1 MIGGIGVKKR
11 IAGLLLMVM
20 LFAVP
25 CLAEEAIPISFEGID
40 NADAFCAAYGVENT
54 FISFDGYI
62 EYYDDETVTVD
73 AHQIIQDFII
83 HPGNYGEEPKNP
95 LGFILRDTAEDPA
108 SVYDWDL
115 EAGDNVHVTATVIQW
130 VDYETVEIGQ
140 ATIVERADPEVEN
153 AGSYADVLVND
164 ASASESDSIDVDAA
178 EDKALSV
185 ATYADFS
192 IEIPGEYEEISYDP
206 VRYGRYEKKD
216 DAAYFETS
224 LLIDRLYDESIDKII
239 KEYLSVSV
247 SDWEA
252 DNVKSEVVD
261 VNGIQVTLLTLPD
274 DEESKREAFFSVNE
288 HCYQITI
295 HNLYELSAQDLADWE
310 KVIGS
315 IQPIIPE
322 PTATPEPLDTSAY
335 VLLEKGNKGDD
346 VKTLQQRLI
355 DLYYLDGKADGSYGN
370 NTKAAVEKF
379 QQAIKVEVTGIADP
393 TTQAVLFS
401 EDAPEATLSISSS
414 SMVIGS
420 NATTSWYVDG
430 QEFTLK
436 NSQTKTI
443 KTVWGTYKFD
453 AYGEYEKIEE

>member
-1 MIGGIGVKKR
+1 MKKR
-11 IAGLLLMVM
+11 TVSFILAILLITVLSFV
-20 LFAVP
+20 AAN
-25 CLAEEAIPISFEGID
+25 AEQCID
-40 NADAFCAAYGVENT
+40 EQAL
-54 FISFDGYI
+54 
-62 EYYDDETVTVD
+62 VD
-73 AHQIIQDFII
+73 AGISSEEIEMIVDLIN
-83 HPGNYGEEPKNP
+83 GGEK
-95 LGFILRDTAEDPA
+95 DTADEI
-108 SVYDWDL
+108 L
-115 EAGDNVHVTATVIQW
+115 EYFGIELQ
-130 VDYETVEIGQ
+130 
-140 ATIVERADPEVEN
+140 
-153 AGSYADVLVND
+153 DVLVND
-164 ASASESDSIDVDAA
+164 VPVSESDSIDVDDV
-178 EDKALSV
+178 EDEALTV
-185 ATYADFS
+185 VTYTDFS
-192 IEIPGEYEEISYDP
+192 IEIPGEYEEVSYDP
-206 VRYGRYEKKD
+206 VYYGRYKKKD
-216 DAAYFETS
+216 DEAYFETS
-224 LLIDRLYDESIDKII
+224 LSVELCDGSIDEVIE
-239 KEYLSVSV
+239 EYLSIAV

-261 VNGIQVTLLTLPD
+261 VNGVQVTLLTLPD

-288 HCYQITI
+288 HCYHITI

-335 VLLEKGNKGDD
+335 VLLEKGDKGDD
-346 VKTLQQRLI
+346 VKALQQRLI

-401 EDAPEATLSISSS
+401 DNAPEATLSISSS